1 MNYNSVSNQW
11 LITIQDAN
19 EPKKG
24 TKETFI
30 TLNSEN
36 TYNAMRD
43 LKSTTFQL
51 WFYLCDNMKGF
62 KLWLSRADVINKTG
76 ISASS
81 YARAVAE
88 LKEKGYLVYT
98 SSNHYDFY
106 AIPHAPA
113 SEPAPA
119 PATPT
124 RKFTLPSPASK
135 EQDYKRADIHPL
147 RPQERERKP
156 LTTDV
161 LCSLLAEEC

>member
-11 LITIQDAN
+11 LITIKDAN

-24 TKETFI
+24 AKETFI

-98 SSNHYDFY
+98 SNNHYDFY
-106 AIPHAPA
+106 AIPYAPA
-113 SEPAPA
+113 KQTSAPA
-119 PATPT
+119 
-124 RKFTLPSPASK
+124 REFTLPSPAS
-135 EQDYKRADIHPL
+135 EEEDYKRADIQPP
-147 RPQERERKP
+147 RPQARERKT
-156 LTTDV
+156 LTTDAI
-161 LCSLLAEEC
+161 CSLLAEEC